1 MKLKS
6 RFVRRAHVIDEVI
19 SVFDHTAVYISTQS
33 LFFYSRWL
41 GLKKKGKKDIAQKKL
56 RKKIEINITFK
67 TFHTLIV
74 IFLLNL
80 LPAGVFMSVSFNSRL
95 RKIYVKLRTF

>member
-41 GLKKKGKKDIAQKKL
+41 ALKKKGKKDIAQKKL

-67 TFHTLIV
+67 KFRTLIV
-74 IFLLNL
+74 IFFTEFI
-80 LPAGVFMSVSFNSRL
+80 ARWCFHERF
-95 RKIYVKLRTF
+95 I